1 MAQSNPS
8 PLPPQSGARYQQTSD
23 STSSKPQSSRQS
35 CDKDVLLARGY
46 IVRHSLGHGSYS
58 KVKLGISQ
66 KEVNARYAIKIIDRR
81 RAPQDYQR
89 NFLPRELAIVRT
101 LRHPHIIETYDV
113 FEQNNKIYMI
123 LQYAQE
129 GDVLE
134 YVRFRSQG
142 SVGEPMAKRW
152 IMQTCHAL
160 MYMHARGIVHRDVK
174 CENLL
179 LSVGRNIKLSDF
191 GFVREFHG
199 HDLSRT
205 FCGSAAYAA
214 PEIIRSVPYNPFLT
228 DVWALGVV
236 LFIIATGLM
245 PFGDDVKNVSRIL
258 RIQLAGVQ
266 FPRAPRHRISPD
278 CQRLIQCMLEIDPGR
293 RFTIQAVL
301 GDRWLAT
308 TSSTT

>member
-1 MAQSNPS
+1 MISAMAQST
-8 PLPPQSGARYQQTSD
+8 PPNNGTRNQHSRDGNRTLQT
-23 STSSKPQSSRQS
+23 PYRHS
-35 CDKDVLLARGY
+35 CDREVLSARGY
-46 IVRHSLGHGSYS
+46 LIRQSLGHGSYS

-66 KEVNARYAIKIIDRR
+66 KEVNARFAIKIIDRR
-81 RAPQDYQR
+81 RAPQDYQQ

-123 LQYAQE
+123 LEYARE
-129 GDVLE
+129 GDVLD

-152 IMQTCHAL
+152 LIQVCHAL
-160 MYMHARGIVHRDVK
+160 MYMHARSIAHRDIK

-179 LSVGRNIKLSDF
+179 LSAGMNIKVSDF
-191 GFVREFHG
+191 GFVRQFQG
-199 HDLSRT
+199 NDLSRT

-214 PEIIRSVPYNPFLT
+214 PEIIRSIPYNPFHT

-245 PFGDDVKNVSRIL
+245 PFGDDVKNVSKIL
-258 RIQLAGVQ
+258 RVQLAGVQ
-266 FPRAPRHRISPD
+266 FPRTPHHRTSPD
-278 CQRLIQCMLEIDPGR
+278 CQRLILGMLEVDPAR
-293 RFTIQAVL
+293 RFTLQTVL

-308 TSSTT
+308 TSSST